1 MRRGIVAAAIVQSVL
16 ACGSLAHASEAA
28 SPSEYVG
35 VELAPGWL
43 NVAPSADIRQAG
55 TFDRYSLGIAGTLRL
70 VRLGW
75 GRWYWTPLQIGAGR
89 GTNSAIL
96 GHLSTEV
103 GLRELLGKDRFIEV
117 GAAAGGGFLFVLFDT
132 WCDGHCREG
141 GMPVVVSP
149 VVRLGLI
156 GRRATV
162 ALFTRA
168 LFPVALFKAADAYG
182 MAFLFGLDVGLG
194 RH

>member
-1 MRRGIVAAAIVQSVL
+1 
-16 ACGSLAHASEAA
+16 
-28 SPSEYVG
+28 
-35 VELAPGWL
+35 
-43 NVAPSADIRQAG
+43 
-55 TFDRYSLGIAGTLRL
+55 
-70 VRLGW
+70 
-75 GRWYWTPLQIGAGR
+75 
-89 GTNSAIL
+89 
-96 GHLSTEV
+96 
-103 GLRELLGKDRFIEV
+103 
-117 GAAAGGGFLFVLFDT
+117 
-132 WCDGHCREG
+132 
-141 GMPVVVSP
+141 MPVVVSP